1 MTDSDTCPESM
12 RLLSRRHL
20 LSLAV
25 AGASLNGLS
34 PMKVWGNSTPPMS
47 EGKLV
52 VTLQLD
58 GGVDVTMFCDPKLN
72 VLGEPKINH
81 WADRLEPQQTV
92 GIRYAPVALN
102 ESLFER
108 FGPDMLVINGVDCQT
123 NSHDTGKLFNWTGSN
138 AEGRPSLSALH
149 AAFNSPQE
157 PLAYSVFG
165 GLSRTA
171 GIVGYNRFDDLSVM
185 RRLSQPNTDEW
196 SGETR
201 RLPQEL
207 RQSQQLLQSNLEQLM
222 SQPSLSVRD
231 RQSLIRY
238 KAARENRESLARLA
252 DLIPEEQDLMRWDE
266 FDAGGMNFSSNLR
279 QQMQSALLVFKSG
292 LGTAADLSLGGFDSH
307 DENEP
312 IQEALMM
319 HLYQALDFFW
329 DYAESLDLAHRILL
343 VIGSDFG
350 RTNFINDGNGK
361 DHWPIGSYILMERG
375 AAWGGRTLGVTDD
388 LHFAMPV
395 DPGNL
400 RPDRGGIVLTPA
412 HIHKALREYLG
423 LEGFAQNL
431 LISDAGIES
440 LPLFDPEIDSAH

>member
-1 MTDSDTCPESM
+1 LDCQS
-12 RLLSRRHL
+12 
-20 LSLAV
+20 LSL
-25 AGASLNGLS
+25 G
-34 PMKVWGNSTPPMS
+34 
-47 EGKLV
+47 
-52 VTLQLD
+52 
-58 GGVDVTMFCDPKLN
+58 
-72 VLGEPKINH
+72 
-81 WADRLEPQQTV
+81 
-92 GIRYAPVALN
+92 
-102 ESLFER
+102 
-108 FGPDMLVINGVDCQT
+108 
-123 NSHDTGKLFNWTGSN
+123 TGKLFNWTGSN
-138 AEGRPSLSALH
+138 TEGRPSLSALH

-201 RLPQEL
+201 RLPTEI

-266 FDAGGMNFSSNLR
+266 FDAGGKNLSSNLR

-312 IQEALMM
+312 VQEALMM
-319 HLYQALDFFW
+319 HLYEALEFFW
-329 DYAESLDLAHRILL
+329 DYAESLDLANRILL

-361 DHWPIGSYILMERG
+361 DHWPIGSYILMERD

-395 DPGNL
+395 DPRSL
-400 RPDRGGIVLTPA
+400 KPDRVGIVLTPA

-423 LEGFAQNL
+423 LDGFAQNL
-431 LISDAGIES
+431 LIGDAGIES
-440 LPLFDPEIDSAH
+440 LPLFDPAINSVF

>member
-25 AGASLNGLS
+25 AGASLNGMS
-34 PMKVWGNSTPPMS
+34 PMKVWGNSTPALS

-266 FDAGGMNFSSNLR
+266 FDAGGMNFSSSLR

-400 RPDRGGIVLTPA
+400 KPDLGGIVLTPA

-431 LISDAGIES
+431 LIGDAGIES
-440 LPLFDPEIDSAH
+440 LPLFDPAIDSAY

>member
-1 MTDSDTCPESM
+1 
-12 RLLSRRHL
+12 
-20 LSLAV
+20 
-25 AGASLNGLS
+25 
-34 PMKVWGNSTPPMS
+34 MKVWGNSSPPLS

-58 GGVDVTMFCDPKLN
+58 GGVDVTMLCDPKLN

-92 GIRYAPVALN
+92 GIRYAPVARN
-102 ESLFER
+102 KSLFER
-108 FGPDMLVINGVDCQT
+108 FGTDMLVIKGVDCQT

-138 AEGRPSLSALH
+138 TEGRPSLSALH

-185 RRLSQPNTDEW
+185 RRLSEPNTDEW

-201 RLPQEL
+201 RLPEEL
-207 RQSQQLLQSNLEQLM
+207 RQSRHLLQMNLEQLT

-231 RQSLIRY
+231 RQSLVRY
-238 KAARENRESLARLA
+238 QAARENKERLAQLA
-252 DLIPEEQDLMRWDE
+252 DLIPEEQKIMQRDE
-266 FDAGGMNFSSNLR
+266 FNAGGMNFSSNLK

-312 IQEALMM
+312 IQEALMT
-319 HLYQALDFFW
+319 HLCQALDFFW

-375 AAWGGRTLGVTDD
+375 MAWGGRTLGVTDD

-395 DPGNL
+395 DPL
-400 RPDRGGIVLTPA
+400 SLKPDRRGIVLTPA
-412 HIHKALREYLG
+412 HIQKALREYLG

-431 LISDAGIES
+431 QVGGAGIES
-440 LPLFDPEIDSAH
+440 LPLFDPAIDSVF